1 MALFSHKSQL
11 VYSFPLLHF
20 AICLKWSCDLCQ
32 IIASFASNCAVIW
45 RSLQRAF
52 FYLVSCFN
60 SFFKNVN
67 AI

>member
-1 MALFSHKSQL
+1 MLLFSHKSQV
-11 VYSFPLLHF
+11 VYSFTLLHF
-20 AICLKWSCDLCQ
+20 AICIKWSCDLRQ

-45 RSLQRAF
+45 CSLQRDI